1 MIKLLLLAFGGLKF
15 GKIFLTAGTM
25 LLSLVVYTSLWG
37 WPFAL
42 GFILLL
48 FMHEMG
54 HFLAARQRGLNVGVP
69 VFIPFVGAWIQLKE
83 QPMSVETEAYVA
95 FAGPFIGTLAAFG
108 VYFYGRQNDDGLLL
122 AIAYSGF
129 FLNLINLLPV
139 HPLDGGRIT
148 AILSPRIWLF
158 GLPMLLA
165 LFLYQP
171 SPLLLMIGLVAAP
184 HALRA
189 WRYDARSPENAAY
202 YQVDVN
208 TKVEYAMLYLGLVA
222 LLGLMTYQM
231 HQELAHYR
239 SAG

>member
-1 MIKLLLLAFGGLKF
+1 MIKVLLVLLSGAKF
-15 GKIFLTAGTM
+15 GKILLTAGTM
-25 LLSLVVYTSLWG
+25 ALSLLVYTSVWG

-42 GFILLL
+42 GFVLLI
-48 FMHEMG
+48 FAHEMG
-54 HFLAARQRGLNVGVP
+54 HFLAAQQRGLRVGVP

-108 VYFYGRQNDDGLLL
+108 VYFYGRQIDSSLLL

-148 AILSPRIWLF
+148 AILSPRIWLI
-158 GLPMLLA
+158 GLPMLAA
-165 LFLYQP
+165 LFFYQP
-171 SPLLLMIGLVAAP
+171 SPMLLVIGLMALP

-189 WRYDARSPENAAY
+189 WRYVPDTAY
-202 YQVDVN
+202 YAVDVG
-208 TKVEYAMLYLGLVA
+208 TKVEYAVMYLGLVA
-222 LLGLMTYQM
+222 LLGLMTFQM
-231 HQELAHYR
+231 HRELAGIR
-239 SAG
+239 GGAQ